1 MKAAELL
8 VRCLENEGVERIFGL
23 PGEENLDVMD
33 ALLDSPIHFVLCRHE
48 QGAAFMADVH
58 GRLTGEA
65 GVCLSTLGPGATNL
79 VTGVAD
85 ANLDHAPLVAI
96 TGQAGLARMH
106 KESHQYL
113 DLVRL
118 FEPITKYN
126 AQVKRAQTV
135 PEVVRKA
142 FKVART
148 EKPGACH
155 IDLPEDE
162 AAAEVAGGMP
172 LLRQQPFTPVPSDHQ
187 IERAVAVL
195 REARSPLILA
205 GNGVIRGRAA
215 AALTRFAERLNIP
228 VAHTFM
234 AKGAIPYTH
243 PLSLGSV
250 GLQAH
255 DYIARG
261 FDIADCVIAVGY
273 DLVEYSPDQWN
284 PQQDKRIL
292 HVDASPA
299 EVDAHYIVEV
309 GVVGEIATALER
321 LAERAPASQGTGYA
335 SLRNVIREQL
345 AAHADDPGFP
355 VKPQRILSE
364 MRRAL
369 GPEDI
374 VVSDVGAHKLWIA
387 RMYPAVAPNTCLIS
401 NGFAA
406 MGIALPGAIAA
417 AFLHPDRRILAA
429 TGDAG
434 FLMNLQEL
442 ETAVR
447 ERRSVVAL
455 VFNDGGYGLIDWKQ
469 RQHFGRTSHVAF
481 GNPDFVALAESFGA
495 LGLRVTAA
503 DELGPALEAA
513 FAAGRPAVIDCPVD
527 YRENLRLTEELGRIT
542 CAL

>member
-1 MKAAELL
+1 MKASELL
-8 VRCLENEGVERIFGL
+8 VRCLENEGVARIFGL

-126 AQVKRAQTV
+126 AQVKRAQTL

-162 AAAEVAGGMP
+162 AAAVVEDAAP
-172 LLRQQPFTPVPSDHQ
+172 LLRQQPFTPVPSDRQ
-187 IERAVAVL
+187 IDRAVAVL
-195 REARSPLILA
+195 REARAPLILA

-215 AALTRFAERLNIP
+215 AALARFAERLNIP

-234 AKGAIPYTH
+234 AKGAIPYTS

-255 DYIARG
+255 DYISRG
-261 FDIADCVIAVGY
+261 FDRADCVIAVGY
-273 DLVEYSPDQWN
+273 DLVEYAPEQWN
-284 PQQDKRIL
+284 PQRDKRIL

-321 LAERAPASQGTGYA
+321 MAERAPASQDRGYA
-335 SLRNVIREQL
+335 SLNNVIREQL

-364 MRRAL
+364 IRRAL

-387 RMYPAVAPNTCLIS
+387 RMYPALAPNTCLIS

-417 AFLHPDRRILAA
+417 AFLHPERRILAA

-434 FLMNLQEL
+434 FLMNVQEL

-447 ERRSVVAL
+447 EKRSLVVL
-455 VFNDGGYGLIDWKQ
+455 IFNDGGYGLIDWKQ
-469 RQHFGRTSHVAF
+469 RQHFGRPSHVAF
-481 GNPDFVALAESFGA
+481 GNPNFVALAESFGA
-495 LGLRVTAA
+495 LGLRVEAA
-503 DELGPALEAA
+503 DELRPALETA

-527 YRENLRLTEELGRIT
+527 YRENLRLTEELGHIT

>member
-8 VRCLENEGVERIFGL
+8 VRCMENEGVARIFGL

-33 ALLDSPIHFVLCRHE
+33 ALLDSPIRFVLCRHE

-79 VTGVAD
+79 MTGVAD
-85 ANLDHAPLVAI
+85 ANLDRAPLVAI
-96 TGQAGLARMH
+96 TGQAGLSRMH

-118 FEPITKYN
+118 FEPVTKYN

-162 AAAEVAGGMP
+162 AAADVAGATP
-172 LLRQQPFTPVPSDHQ
+172 LLRQQPFTPVPSDRQ

-195 REARSPLILA
+195 REARAPLILA

-243 PLSLGSV
+243 SLSLGSV
-250 GLQAH
+250 GLQAQ
-255 DYIARG
+255 DYITRG

-273 DLVEYSPDQWN
+273 DLVEYAPEQWN
-284 PQQDKRIL
+284 PQRDKRIL

-309 GVVGEIATALER
+309 GVVGEIATALDR
-321 LAERAPASQGTGYA
+321 LAERAPASQETAYA

-355 VKPQRILSE
+355 VKPQRMLSE

-374 VVSDVGAHKLWIA
+374 VVSDVGAHKLWVA

-417 AFLHPDRRILAA
+417 AFVHPNRRVLAA

-434 FLMNLQEL
+434 FLMNIQEL

-447 ERRSVVAL
+447 EQRPVVAL
-455 VFNDGGYGLIDWKQ
+455 IFNDGGYGLIDWKQ

-503 DELGPALEAA
+503 DELGPALETAIT
-513 FAAGRPAVIDCPVD
+513 AGRPAVIDCPVD

>member
-1 MKAAELL
+1 
-8 VRCLENEGVERIFGL
+8 
-23 PGEENLDVMD
+23 
-33 ALLDSPIHFVLCRHE
+33 
-48 QGAAFMADVH
+48 
-58 GRLTGEA
+58 
-65 GVCLSTLGPGATNL
+65 
-79 VTGVAD
+79 
-85 ANLDHAPLVAI
+85 
-96 TGQAGLARMH
+96 
-106 KESHQYL
+106 
-113 DLVRL
+113 
-118 FEPITKYN
+118 
-126 AQVKRAQTV
+126 
-135 PEVVRKA
+135 VRKA

-162 AAAEVAGGMP
+162 AAAVVEDAAP
-172 LLRQQPFTPVPSDHQ
+172 LLRQQPFTPVPSDRQ

-195 REARSPLILA
+195 REARAPLILA

-215 AALTRFAERLNIP
+215 AALARFAERLNIP

-234 AKGAIPYTH
+234 AKGAIPYTS

-255 DYIARG
+255 DYISRG
-261 FDIADCVIAVGY
+261 FDRADCVIAVGY
-273 DLVEYSPDQWN
+273 DLVEYAPEQWN
-284 PQQDKRIL
+284 PHKDKRIL

-321 LAERAPASQGTGYA
+321 MAERAPASQDQGYA
-335 SLRNVIREQL
+335 SLNNVIREQL

-355 VKPQRILSE
+355 VKPQRILSDI
-364 MRRAL
+364 RRAM

-387 RMYPAVAPNTCLIS
+387 RMYPALAPNTCLIS

-417 AFLHPDRRILAA
+417 AFLHPERRILAA

-434 FLMNLQEL
+434 FLMNVQEL

-447 ERRSVVAL
+447 ERRSLVVL
-455 VFNDGGYGLIDWKQ
+455 IFNDGGYGLIDWKQ
-469 RQHFGRTSHVAF
+469 RQHFGRPSHVAF

-495 LGLRVTAA
+495 LGLRVAAA
-503 DELGPALEAA
+503 DELGPALETA
-513 FAAGRPAVIDCPVD
+513 FAAGRPAIIDCPVD
-527 YRENLRLTEELGRIT
+527 YRENLRLTEELGHIT

>member
-1 MKAAELL
+1 
-8 VRCLENEGVERIFGL
+8 R
-23 PGEENLDVMD
+23 
-33 ALLDSPIHFVLCRHE
+33 
-48 QGAAFMADVH
+48 
-58 GRLTGEA
+58 
-65 GVCLSTLGPGATNL
+65 
-79 VTGVAD
+79 
-85 ANLDHAPLVAI
+85 
-96 TGQAGLARMH
+96 
-106 KESHQYL
+106 
-113 DLVRL
+113 
-118 FEPITKYN
+118 
-126 AQVKRAQTV
+126 
-135 PEVVRKA
+135 
-142 FKVART
+142 
-148 EKPGACH
+148 
-155 IDLPEDE
+155 
-162 AAAEVAGGMP
+162 
-172 LLRQQPFTPVPSDHQ
+172 Q

-195 REARSPLILA
+195 REARAPLILA

-243 PLSLGSV
+243 SLSLGSV
-250 GLQAH
+250 GLQAQ
-255 DYIARG
+255 DYITRG

-273 DLVEYSPDQWN
+273 DLVEYAPEQWN
-284 PQQDKRIL
+284 PQRDKRIL

-309 GVVGEIATALER
+309 GVVGEIATALDR
-321 LAERAPASQGTGYA
+321 LAERAPASQETAYA

-355 VKPQRILSE
+355 VKPQRMLSE

-374 VVSDVGAHKLWIA
+374 VVSDVGAHKLWVA

-417 AFLHPDRRILAA
+417 AFVHPNRRVLAA

-434 FLMNLQEL
+434 FLMNIQEL

-447 ERRSVVAL
+447 EQRPVVAL
-455 VFNDGGYGLIDWKQ
+455 IFNDGGYGLIDWKQ

-503 DELGPALEAA
+503 DELGPALETA

>member
-8 VRCLENEGVERIFGL
+8 VRCLENEGVARIFGL

-85 ANLDHAPLVAI
+85 ANLDRAPLVAI

-126 AQVKRAQTV
+126 AQVKRAQTL

-162 AAAEVAGGMP
+162 AGAVVEGATP
-172 LLRQQPFTPVPSDHQ
+172 LRCQQPFTPVPSDRQ

-195 REARSPLILA
+195 REARAPLILA

-215 AALTRFAERLNIP
+215 AALARFAERMNIP

-234 AKGAIPYTH
+234 AKGAIPYTS

-255 DYIARG
+255 DYISRG
-261 FDIADCVIAVGY
+261 FDRADCVITVGY
-273 DLVEYSPDQWN
+273 DLVEYAPDQWN
-284 PQQDKRIL
+284 PHKDKRIL

-321 LAERAPASQGTGYA
+321 LAERAPASQDQGYA

-364 MRRAL
+364 IRRAL

-374 VVSDVGAHKLWIA
+374 VLSDVGAHKLWIA
-387 RMYPAVAPNTCLIS
+387 RMYPALAPNTCIIS

-417 AFLHPDRRILAA
+417 AFLHPERRILAA

-447 ERRSVVAL
+447 ERRRLVAL
-455 VFNDGGYGLIDWKQ
+455 IFNDGGYGLIDWKQ
-469 RQHFGRTSHVAF
+469 RQHFGRPSHVAF

-495 LGLRVTAA
+495 LGLRVAAA

-527 YRENLRLTEELGRIT
+527 YRENLRLTEELGHIT